1 MSFTKAD
8 LAISTMWN
16 FRRAHS
22 GEELIDQLRE
32 LGFSRVELNYQV
44 RTEWLSGIRRRINE
58 GAIKVSSVHNVFP
71 KTLDKQFDTDSV
83 MLGYEDESLRQQAV
97 ELAKGSIEWACVL
110 GAGAVVFHPTEVP
123 LDPQEFDV
131 PLKKL
136 IAAHQ
141 AGTRRLGLGPTSDS
155 DCLQSPRVASTRQ
168 EVGGWP
174 TDEYKAL
181 HAKMLAAR
189 QSQPYLDRM
198 MKSID
203 ELANYVVKYD
213 LPVKLGMENR
223 AMCHQCPIYSE
234 FDMIADRF
242 AGGPVGIWLDT
253 GHAIMM
259 EEMGLQQLPLSAKV
273 ADMIVGMHIHDAVDA
288 LDHYAPCTLPGDVLA
303 PYREYIVHSPI
314 KVLELSGRLTAE
326 EIVTGTDRFVERY
339 GK

>member
-1 MSFTKAD
+1 MSFAKAD

-16 FRRAHS
+16 FRKAHS

-83 MLGYEDESLRQQAV
+83 MLGYEDENLRQQAV

-131 PLKKL
+131 PLKKM

-141 AGTRRLGLGPTSDS
+141 QDT
-155 DCLQSPRVASTRQ
+155 
-168 EVGGWP
+168 E
-174 TDEYKAL
+174 EYRAL
-181 HAKMLAAR
+181 HARMLAAR
-189 QSQPYLDRM
+189 QAQPYLDRM

-203 ELANYVVKYD
+203 ELANYVVRYD

-242 AGGPVGIWLDT
+242 SGGPVGIWLDT

-259 EEMGLQQLPLSAKV
+259 EEMGLQQLPLSMKV

-288 LDHYAPCTLPGDVLA
+288 LDHYAPCTLDGDVLA
-303 PYREYIVHSPI
+303 PYREYIVNSPI
-314 KVLELSGRLTAE
+314 KVLELSGRLSAE
-326 EIVTGTDRFVERY
+326 EIITGTDRFVEKY

>member
-1 MSFTKAD
+1 MAFTKAD

-16 FRRAHS
+16 FRKAHS
-22 GEELIDQLRE
+22 GEELVDQLTA

-44 RTEWLSGIRRRINE
+44 RTEWLSGIRRRISE
-58 GAIKVSSVHNVFP
+58 GAITVSSVHNVFP
-71 KTLDKQFDTDSV
+71 KTLDKKFDTDSV
-83 MLGYEDESLRQQAV
+83 MLGYEDEGLRQQAV
-97 ELAKGSIEWACVL
+97 ELAKGSVEWACVL

-131 PLKKL
+131 PLKAL
-136 IAAHQ
+136 IKAHQ
-141 AGTRRLGLGPTSDS
+141 
-155 DCLQSPRVASTRQ
+155 
-168 EVGGWP
+168 
-174 TDEYKAL
+174 TDTEEYRAL
-181 HAKMLAAR
+181 HTRMLAAR
-189 QSQPYLDRM
+189 NAQPYLDRM

-203 ELANYVVKYD
+203 ELANYVVQHD

-223 AMCHQCPIYSE
+223 AMCHQCPIFSE
-234 FDMIADRF
+234 FDLIAERF
-242 AGGPVGIWLDT
+242 HGGPVGVWLDT

-259 EEMGLQQLPLSAKV
+259 EEMGLQQLPLSPQV

-303 PYREYIVHSPI
+303 PYREYIARSPI

-326 EIVTGTDRFVERY
+326 EIITGTDRFVAQY

>member
-16 FRRAHS
+16 FRKAHS
-22 GEELIDQLRE
+22 GEELIDQLTA

-44 RTEWLSGIRRRINE
+44 RVEWLSGIRRRIDE

-71 KTLDKQFDTDSV
+71 KTLDKKFDTDSV

-97 ELAKGSIEWACVL
+97 ELAKGSVEWACVL

-123 LDPQEFDV
+123 MSPDEFDV
-131 PLKKL
+131 PLKAL
-136 IAAHQ
+136 IKAHK
-141 AGTRRLGLGPTSDS
+141 
-155 DCLQSPRVASTRQ
+155 
-168 EVGGWP
+168 
-174 TDEYKAL
+174 TDTEEYRAL

-189 QSQPYLDRM
+189 QAQPYLDRM

-203 ELANYVVKYD
+203 ELANYVAKYN

-259 EEMGLQQLPLSAKV
+259 EEMSLQQLPLSKKA

-288 LDHYAPCTLPGDVLA
+288 LDHYAPCTLPNDVLA
-303 PYREYIVHSPI
+303 PYRDYIVNSPI
-314 KVLELSGRLTAE
+314 KVLELSGRLSADE
-326 EIVTGTDRFVERY
+326 VITGTDRFVEKY

>member
-1 MSFTKAD
+1 MSFTKSD

-16 FRRAHS
+16 FRKAHS
-22 GEELIDQLRE
+22 GEELIDQLTA

-44 RTEWLSGIRRRINE
+44 RAEWLSGIRRRVGE

-71 KTLDKQFDTDSV
+71 KTLDKKFDTDSI

-97 ELAKGSIEWACVL
+97 ELAKGSVEWACVL

-123 LDPQEFDV
+123 MEPQEFDV
-131 PLKKL
+131 PLKKM

-141 AGTRRLGLGPTSDS
+141 
-155 DCLQSPRVASTRQ
+155 
-168 EVGGWP
+168 
-174 TDEYKAL
+174 TDTPEYKAL
-181 HAKMLAAR
+181 HAKMVAAR
-189 QSQPYLDRM
+189 QSQPYIDRM

-203 ELANYVVKYD
+203 ELATYVTKYN

-259 EEMGLQQLPLSAKV
+259 EEMGLQQLPLSKKV

-303 PYREYIVHSPI
+303 PYREYIVNSPI
-314 KVLELSGRLTAE
+314 KVLELSGRLSAE
-326 EIVTGTDRFVERY
+326 EIITGTDRFVDRY

>member
-16 FRRAHS
+16 FRKAHS
-22 GEELIDQLRE
+22 GEELIDQLTA

-44 RTEWLSGIRRRINE
+44 RTEWLSGIRKRIAE

-71 KTLDKQFDTDSV
+71 KTLDKKFDTDSV

-123 LDPQEFDV
+123 MEPEDYDV
-131 PLKKL
+131 PLKAL
-136 IAAHQ
+136 IKAHR
-141 AGTRRLGLGPTSDS
+141 TD
-155 DCLQSPRVASTRQ
+155 
-168 EVGGWP
+168 
-174 TDEYKAL
+174 TDEYRAL

-189 QSQPYLDRM
+189 QAQPYLDRM
-198 MKSID
+198 MKSIH
-203 ELANYVVKYD
+203 ELADYVVQHG

-234 FDMIADRF
+234 FDMIAERF
-242 AGGPVGIWLDT
+242 SGGPVGIWLDT

-259 EEMGLQQLPLSAKV
+259 EEMGLQQLPLSKKV

-288 LDHYAPCTLPGDVLA
+288 LDHYAPCTLPNDVLA
-303 PYREYIVHSPI
+303 PYRDYIVNSPI
-314 KVLELSGRLTAE
+314 KVLELSGRLSAE
-326 EIVTGTDRFVERY
+326 EIITGTDRFVERY
-339 GK
+339 GE

>member
-16 FRRAHS
+16 FRKAHS

-32 LGFSRVELNYQV
+32 LGFDRVELNYQV
-44 RTEWLSGIRRRINE
+44 RTEWLSGIRRRIDE

-71 KTLDKQFDTDSV
+71 KTLDKKFDTDSV

-97 ELAKGSIEWACVL
+97 ELAKGSVEWACVL

-123 LDPQEFDV
+123 MSPDEFDV
-131 PLKKL
+131 PLKAL
-136 IAAHQ
+136 IKAHK
-141 AGTRRLGLGPTSDS
+141 
-155 DCLQSPRVASTRQ
+155 
-168 EVGGWP
+168 
-174 TDEYKAL
+174 TDTEEYRTL
-181 HAKMLAAR
+181 RAKMLAAR
-189 QSQPYLDRM
+189 QAQPYLDRM

-203 ELANYVVKYD
+203 ELANYVAKNN

-234 FDMIADRF
+234 FDLIADRF

-259 EEMGLQQLPLSAKV
+259 EEMGLQQLPLSKKV

-288 LDHYAPCTLPGDVLA
+288 LDHYAPCTLPNDVLA
-303 PYREYIVHSPI
+303 PYREYIVNSPI
-314 KVLELSGRLTAE
+314 KVLELSGRLSAE
-326 EIVTGTDRFVERY
+326 EIITGTDRFVERY

>member
-16 FRRAHS
+16 FRKAHS

-32 LGFSRVELNYQV
+32 LGFERVELNYQV

-141 AGTRRLGLGPTSDS
+141 QDT
-155 DCLQSPRVASTRQ
+155 
-168 EVGGWP
+168 E
-174 TDEYKAL
+174 EYRAL
-181 HAKMLAAR
+181 HARMLAAR
-189 QSQPYLDRM
+189 QSQPYIDRM

-203 ELANYVVKYD
+203 ELANYVVRYD

-259 EEMGLQQLPLSAKV
+259 EEMGLQQLPLSKKV

-288 LDHYAPCTLPGDVLA
+288 LDHYAPCTLNGDVLA
-303 PYREYIVHSPI
+303 PYREYIVNSPI
-314 KVLELSGRLTAE
+314 KVLELSGRLSAE

-339 GK
+339 GI

>member
-16 FRRAHS
+16 FRKAHS
-22 GEELIDQLRE
+22 GEELIDQLRA
-32 LGFSRVELNYQV
+32 LGFERVELNYQV
-44 RTEWLSGIRRRINE
+44 RTEWLSGIRRRIDE
-58 GAIKVSSVHNVFP
+58 GAIAVSSVHNVFP
-71 KTLDKQFDTDSV
+71 KTLDNQFNTDSV
-83 MLGYEDESLRQQAV
+83 MLGYEDEGLRQQAV
-97 ELAKGSIEWACVL
+97 ELAKGSVEWACVL

-123 LDPQEFDV
+123 LDPRAYDI

-141 AGTRRLGLGPTSDS
+141 QDTA
-155 DCLQSPRVASTRQ
+155 
-168 EVGGWP
+168 
-174 TDEYKAL
+174 EYREL
-181 HAKMLAAR
+181 HERMLAAR
-189 QSQPYLDRM
+189 QAQPYLDRM

-203 ELANYVVKYD
+203 ELANYVVKFN

-223 AMCHQCPIYSE
+223 AMCQQCPIFSE
-234 FDMIADRF
+234 FDLIADRF

-259 EEMGLQQLPLSAKV
+259 TEMGLQQLPLSKKT

-303 PYREYIVHSPI
+303 PYREYILNSPI
-314 KVLELSGRLTAE
+314 KVLELSGRLSAE
-326 EIVTGTDRFVERY
+326 EIVTGTERFVAQY
-339 GK
+339 GQ

>member
-16 FRRAHS
+16 FRKAHS
-22 GEELIDQLRE
+22 GEELIDQLIA

-71 KTLDKQFDTDSV
+71 KTLDKKFDTDSV

-97 ELAKGSIEWACVL
+97 ELAKGSVEWACVL

-123 LDPQEFDV
+123 MEPGEYDV

-141 AGTRRLGLGPTSDS
+141 QDTP
-155 DCLQSPRVASTRQ
+155 
-168 EVGGWP
+168 
-174 TDEYKAL
+174 EYKAL

-189 QSQPYLDRM
+189 QSAPYIDRM

-203 ELANYVVKYD
+203 ELANYVAKYN

-259 EEMGLQQLPLSAKV
+259 EEMGLQQLPLSKKA

-303 PYREYIVHSPI
+303 PYREYIVNSPI
-314 KVLELSGRLTAE
+314 KVLELSGRLSAE
-326 EIVTGTDRFVERY
+326 EIITGTDRFVARY

>member
-16 FRRAHS
+16 FRKAHS
-22 GEELIDQLRE
+22 GEELIDQLTA
-32 LGFSRVELNYQV
+32 LGFERVELNYQV
-44 RTEWLSGIRRRINE
+44 RTEWLSGIRKRINE

-71 KTLDKQFDTDSV
+71 KTLDKKFDTDSI

-123 LDPQEFDV
+123 MDPEEYDV

-141 AGTRRLGLGPTSDS
+141 QDS
-155 DCLQSPRVASTRQ
+155 
-168 EVGGWP
+168 E
-174 TDEYKAL
+174 EYRTL

-189 QSQPYLDRM
+189 QSQPYIDRM

-203 ELANYVVKYD
+203 ELANYVAKYD

-234 FDMIADRF
+234 FDQIADCF

-259 EEMGLQQLPLSAKV
+259 EEMGLQQLPLSQKV

-288 LDHYAPCTLPGDVLA
+288 LDHYAPCTLPGDVLE
-303 PYREYIVHSPI
+303 PYRAYIDKCPI
-314 KVLELSGRLTAE
+314 KVLELSGRLSAE

-339 GK
+339 GA

>member
-16 FRRAHS
+16 FRKAHS
-22 GEELIDQLRE
+22 GEELIDQLTA
-32 LGFSRVELNYQV
+32 LGFERVELNYQV

-71 KTLDKQFDTDSV
+71 KTLDKQFDTDSI
-83 MLGYEDESLRQQAV
+83 MLGYENEALRQQAV

-110 GAGAVVFHPTEVP
+110 GAGAVVFHPTEV
-123 LDPQEFDV
+123 LMDPEAYDV
-131 PLKKL
+131 PLKKM

-141 AGTRRLGLGPTSDS
+141 QDT
-155 DCLQSPRVASTRQ
+155 Q
-168 EVGGWP
+168 EYR
-174 TDEYKAL
+174 EL
-181 HAKMLAAR
+181 HAKMMAAR
-189 QSQPYLDRM
+189 QSQPYIDRM

-203 ELANYVVKYD
+203 ELAAYVTKYN

-223 AMCHQCPIYSE
+223 AMCHQCPIYAE

-242 AGGPVGIWLDT
+242 HGGPVGIWLDT

-259 EEMGLQQLPLSAKV
+259 EEMGLQQLPLSQKV

-288 LDHYAPCTLPGDVLA
+288 LDHYAPCMLPGDVLA

-314 KVLELSGRLTAE
+314 KVLELSGRLSAE
-326 EIVTGTDRFVERY
+326 EIITGTDRFVERY

>member
-1 MSFTKAD
+1 MMSFTKAD

-16 FRRAHS
+16 FRKAHS

-58 GAIKVSSVHNVFP
+58 GTIKVSSVHNVFP

-141 AGTRRLGLGPTSDS
+141 QDT
-155 DCLQSPRVASTRQ
+155 
-168 EVGGWP
+168 E
-174 TDEYKAL
+174 EYRAL

-189 QSQPYLDRM
+189 QSQPYIDRM

-203 ELANYVVKYD
+203 ELANYVVRYD

-259 EEMGLQQLPLSAKV
+259 EEMGLQQLPLSAKA

-288 LDHYAPCTLPGDVLA
+288 LDHYAPCTLDGDVLA
-303 PYREYIVHSPI
+303 PYREYIVNSPI
-314 KVLELSGRLTAE
+314 KVLELSGRLSAE

>member
-16 FRRAHS
+16 FRKAYS
-22 GEELIDQLRE
+22 GEELIDQLTA

-44 RTEWLSGIRRRINE
+44 RTEWLSGIRRRIAE
-58 GAIKVSSVHNVFP
+58 GAIAVSSVHNVFP
-71 KTLDKQFDTDSV
+71 KTLDKRFDTDSV
-83 MLGYEDESLRQQAV
+83 MLGYEDEALRQQAV

-123 LDPQEFDV
+123 MDHADYDV
-131 PLKKL
+131 PLKKM
-136 IAAHQ
+136 IAAHE
-141 AGTRRLGLGPTSDS
+141 TNTHVYEVLRR
-155 DCLQSPRVASTRQ
+155 
-168 EVGGWP
+168 
-174 TDEYKAL
+174 
-181 HAKMLAAR
+181 KMLAAR
-189 QSQPYLDRM
+189 QAQPYIDRM

-203 ELANYVVKYD
+203 ELATYVTKNN

-253 GHAIMM
+253 GHGIMM
-259 EEMGLQQLPLSAKV
+259 EEMGLQQLPLSKKV

-288 LDHYAPCTLPGDVLA
+288 LDHYAPCTLPSEPLA
-303 PYREYIVHSPI
+303 PYREYIVYSAI

>member
-16 FRRAHS
+16 FRKAHS

-58 GAIKVSSVHNVFP
+58 GTIKVSSVHNVFP

-141 AGTRRLGLGPTSDS
+141 QDT
-155 DCLQSPRVASTRQ
+155 
-168 EVGGWP
+168 E
-174 TDEYKAL
+174 EYRAL

-189 QSQPYLDRM
+189 QSQPYIDRM

-203 ELANYVVKYD
+203 ELANYVVRYD

-259 EEMGLQQLPLSAKV
+259 EEMGLQQLPLSKKV

-288 LDHYAPCTLPGDVLA
+288 LDHYAPCTLPNDVLA
-303 PYREYIVHSPI
+303 PYREYIVNSPI
-314 KVLELSGRLTAE
+314 KVLELSGRLSAE
-326 EIVTGTDRFVERY
+326 EIITGTDRFVERY

>member
-16 FRRAHS
+16 FRKAHS

-44 RTEWLSGIRRRINE
+44 RTEWLSGIRRRIDE

-71 KTLDKQFDTDSV
+71 KTLDKKFDTDSV

-123 LDPQEFDV
+123 LDPQAFDV

-141 AGTRRLGLGPTSDS
+141 QNT
-155 DCLQSPRVASTRQ
+155 
-168 EVGGWP
+168 E
-174 TDEYKAL
+174 EYRAL
-181 HAKMLAAR
+181 HARMLAAR
-189 QSQPYLDRM
+189 QAQPYLDRM

-203 ELANYVVKYD
+203 ELAEYVTKYR

-234 FDMIADRF
+234 FDLIAERF
-242 AGGPVGIWLDT
+242 SGSPVGIWLDT
-253 GHAIMM
+253 GHGIMM
-259 EEMGLQQLPLSAKV
+259 EEMGLQQLPLSKKV
-273 ADMIVGMHIHDAVDA
+273 ADLIVGMHIHDAVDA
-288 LDHYAPCTLPGDVLA
+288 LDHYAPCTLPNEALA
-303 PYREYIVHSPI
+303 PYRDYIVKSPI
-314 KVLELSGRLTAE
+314 KVLELSGRLSAE
-326 EIVTGTDRFVERY
+326 EIITGTDRFVERY
-339 GK
+339 GG

>member
-16 FRRAHS
+16 FRKAHS
-22 GEELIDQLRE
+22 GEELIDQLTA

-44 RTEWLSGIRRRINE
+44 RTEWISGIRRRIDE

-71 KTLDKQFDTDSV
+71 KTLDKKFDTDSV

-97 ELAKGSIEWACVL
+97 ELAKGSVEWACVL

-123 LDPQEFDV
+123 MSPDEFDV
-131 PLKKL
+131 PLKAL
-136 IAAHQ
+136 IKAHQ
-141 AGTRRLGLGPTSDS
+141 
-155 DCLQSPRVASTRQ
+155 
-168 EVGGWP
+168 
-174 TDEYKAL
+174 TDTEEYRAL

-203 ELANYVVKYD
+203 ELANYVAKNN

-259 EEMGLQQLPLSAKV
+259 EEMGLQQLPLSKKV

-288 LDHYAPCTLPGDVLA
+288 LDHYAPCTLPNDVLA
-303 PYREYIVHSPI
+303 PYREYIVKSPI
-314 KVLELSGRLTAE
+314 KVLELSGRLSAE
-326 EIVTGTDRFVERY
+326 EIITGTDRFVERY

>member
-16 FRRAHS
+16 FRKAHS
-22 GEELIDQLRE
+22 GEELIDQLTE

-44 RTEWLSGIRRRINE
+44 RTEWLSGIRRRISE
-58 GAIKVSSVHNVFP
+58 GAIAVSSVHNVFP
-71 KTLDKQFDTDSV
+71 KTLDKQFDTDSI
-83 MLGYEDESLRQQAV
+83 MLGYEDEALRQQAV

-123 LDPQEFDV
+123 LDPREFDI
-131 PLKKL
+131 PLKAL
-136 IAAHQ
+136 IKEHKTDTPEYRA
-141 AGTRRLGLGPTSDS
+141 
-155 DCLQSPRVASTRQ
+155 LQSRLF
-168 EVGGWP
+168 E
-174 TDEYKAL
+174 
-181 HAKMLAAR
+181 AR
-189 QSQPYLDRM
+189 QAQPYLDRM

-203 ELANYVVKYD
+203 ELANCVVRFN

-223 AMCHQCPIYSE
+223 AMCHQCPTFPE
-234 FDMIADRF
+234 FDLIADRF

-253 GHAIMM
+253 GHGIMM
-259 EEMGLQQLPLSAKV
+259 EEMGLQQLPLSKKA

-288 LDHYAPCTLPGDVLA
+288 LDHYAPCTLPGTEPDTWPALE
-303 PYREYIVHSPI
+303 PYREYIANSPI

-326 EIVTGTDRFVERY
+326 EILTGTDRFVERF

>member
-16 FRRAHS
+16 FRKAHS
-22 GEELIDQLRE
+22 GEELIDQLTE

-71 KTLDKQFDTDSV
+71 KTLDKKFDTDSV

-97 ELAKGSIEWACVL
+97 ELAKGSVEWACVL

-123 LDPQEFDV
+123 LDPEAYDV
-131 PLKKL
+131 PLKKM
-136 IAAHQ
+136 IAAHETDAQ
-141 AGTRRLGLGPTSDS
+141 VY
-155 DCLQSPRVASTRQ
+155 RV
-168 EVGGWP
+168 
-174 TDEYKAL
+174 L
-181 HAKMLAAR
+181 HRKMLAAR
-189 QSQPYLDRM
+189 QAQPYLDRM

-203 ELANYVVKYD
+203 ELANYVVKNN

-223 AMCHQCPIYSE
+223 AMCHQCPTFPE
-234 FDMIADRF
+234 FDLIADRF
-242 AGGPVGIWLDT
+242 AGSPVGIWVDT
-253 GHAIMM
+253 GHGIMM
-259 EEMGLQQLPLSAKV
+259 EEMGLQQLPLSKKA

-288 LDHYAPCTLPGDVLA
+288 LDHYAPCTLPGDVLE
-303 PYREYIVHSPI
+303 PYREYIERSPI
-314 KVLELSGRLTAE
+314 KVLELSGRLSAE
-326 EIVTGTDRFVERY
+326 EIITGTDRFVAQY

>member
-1 MSFTKAD
+1 MPFTKSD

-22 GEELIDQLRE
+22 GEELIDQLTE

-44 RTEWLSGIRRRINE
+44 RAEWLSGIRRRISE
-58 GAIKVSSVHNVFP
+58 GAIRVSSVHNVFP

-97 ELAKGSIEWACVL
+97 ELAKGSVEWACVL

-123 LDPQEFDV
+123 LNPAGYDV

-141 AGTRRLGLGPTSDS
+141 TDTAEYRA
-155 DCLQSPRVASTRQ
+155 LQQ
-168 EVGGWP
+168 Q
-174 TDEYKAL
+174 
-181 HAKMLAAR
+181 MFAAR
-189 QSQPYLDRM
+189 KAQPYLERM

-223 AMCHQCPIYSE
+223 AMCHQAPIFSE
-234 FDMIADRF
+234 FDLIADRF
-242 AGGPVGIWLDT
+242 SGSPVGIWLDT
-253 GHAIMM
+253 GHGIMM
-259 EEMGLQQLPLSAKV
+259 EEMGLQQLPLSEKAAK
-273 ADMIVGMHIHDAVDA
+273 MLVGMHIHDAADA
-288 LDHYAPCTLPGDVLA
+288 LDHYAPCTLPGNVLE
-303 PYREYIVHSPI
+303 PYREYIVSSPI
-314 KVLELSGRLTAE
+314 KVLELSGRLSAE
-326 EIVTGTDRFVERY
+326 EIVTGTDRFVKEY
-339 GK
+339 GC